1 MEEQVRDVIAAAVSR
16 FGRLDIVVNL
26 AAASD
31 AVIANGRRRVTEET
45 NEGLMRQLK
54 IDLIAPFWFFKYSI
68 PEMKKVGGGTFV
80 NISSLNAMRPVPGLP
95 SYAAAKAG
103 LEALSRSVAVDYADR
118 TFAATVFPLV
128 PFA

>member
-31 AVIANGRRRVTEET
+31 AVIANGRRSVTEET

-80 NISSLNAMRPVPGLP
+80 NISSLRSEEHTSELQSLMRI
-95 SYAAAKAG
+95 SYA
-103 LEALSRSVAVDYADR
+103 
-118 TFAATVFPLV
+118 VFSLKKNKQ
-128 PFA
+128 

>member
-1 MEEQVRDVIAAAVSR
+1 
-16 FGRLDIVVNL
+16 
-26 AAASD
+26 
-31 AVIANGRRRVTEET
+31 
-45 NEGLMRQLK
+45 MRQLK

-103 LEALSRSVAVDYADR
+103 LEALSRSVAVDYADSR
-118 TFAATVFPLV
+118 SAEHTSELQSLMRISYAVFCLQKKSAAPATAQRRPRL
-128 PFA
+128 